1 MIREP
6 YISPF
11 TLYTI
16 NELHITARQ
25 RAYNDYLDMVRGYYE
40 PHEILGYVEF
50 KKKAIRESQ
59 YYYKDGTFFD
69 L

>member
-1 MIREP
+1 MIKEP

-11 TLYTI
+11 ILYTFD
-16 NELHITARQ
+16 ELHITARQ
-25 RAYNDYLDMVRGYYE
+25 RAYNDYLEMVTGYYE
-40 PHEILGYVEF
+40 PHEILGYIAF
-50 KKKAIRESQ
+50 KKKAMRESQ